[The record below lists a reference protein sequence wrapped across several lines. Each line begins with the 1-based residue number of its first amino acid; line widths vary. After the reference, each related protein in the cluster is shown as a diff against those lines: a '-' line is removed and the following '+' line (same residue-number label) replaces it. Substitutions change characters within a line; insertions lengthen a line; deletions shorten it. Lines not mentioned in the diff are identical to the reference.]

1 LKILDRDATNVKW
14 VVNVGIGKLNGLKSQ
29 DYHILMERLVPVM
42 LHDYFNTNL
51 WKILVELSY
60 FYRQICAKEIS
71 KTMMDDD
78 S

>member
-1 LKILDRDATNVKW
+1 
-14 VVNVGIGKLNGLKSQ
+14 
-29 DYHILMERLVPVM
+29 VPVM